1 MISKVSIKDFRG
13 LNVQADLKKINVVVG
28 KNGTGKTSFLEAIF
42 LSSLFYSK
50 NTESEIEA
58 LTLYTF
64 NSRGNVFSS
73 YLTIENAEVSMWD
86 DNEEL
91 KVIYKREDPY
101 TLNVLYPEK
110 PIATLTL
117 EPFKIPYAG
126 GISTPS
132 YTLHVKLKQKE
143 LRQRVFP
150 VYLST
155 RFDSVDIPEKI
166 ISYARY
172 KGVKSNFEILQD
184 EYGSYTLHYIIDN
197 KGIPAYLVG
206 RGVLKEELIKDS
218 LSYASLVLIDE
229 IEDSLH
235 PNMVI
240 RVLKSMKESAAQ
252 VIFTTHSN
260 EVIRFM
266 TDIFGDEEANIISL
280 YGGKDYKIY
289 YKPSLFKDFEK
300 PLSWVGYL

>member
-42 LSSLFYSK
+42 LSSLFYSRYA
-50 NTESEIEA
+50 ESEIEA
-58 LTLYTF
+58 LALYTL
-64 NSRGNVFSS
+64 NSRGNAFSS

-91 KVIYKREDPY
+91 KVIYKRDDPY

-110 PIATLTL
+110 PIASLTL
-117 EPFKIPYAG
+117 EPFKVSYAG

-132 YTLHVKLKQKE
+132 YTLRVKLKQKE

-166 ISYARY
+166 ISYAKY

-184 EYGSYTLHYIIDN
+184 EYGSYTLHRIIDN
-197 KGIPAYLVG
+197 KAIPVYLIG
-206 RGVLKEELIKDS
+206 RGLLKEELIKDS
-218 LSYASLVLIDE
+218 LSYASFVLIDE

-235 PNMVI
+235 PEMVM
-240 RVLKSMKESAAQ
+240 RVLKSMKETKSQ

-260 EVIRFM
+260 DVIEFM
-266 TDIFGDEEANIISL
+266 TNIFEDDEVNIIYL
-280 YGGKDYKIY
+280 FGVGDYKVY
-289 YKPSLFKDFEK
+289 YKLSLFKDFEK